1 MSEISGVD
9 REGADGGWIDFE
21 KSVIKVNQ
29 RQKIGEKIDQPQ
41 EVDQKIDR
49 LRKVDQK
56 IGGKKVKL
64 KCVR

>member
-9 REGADGGWIDFE
+9 REGTDEGWINSE

-41 EVDQKIDR
+41 EVDEKIDR
-49 LRKVDQK
+49 LQKVDQK